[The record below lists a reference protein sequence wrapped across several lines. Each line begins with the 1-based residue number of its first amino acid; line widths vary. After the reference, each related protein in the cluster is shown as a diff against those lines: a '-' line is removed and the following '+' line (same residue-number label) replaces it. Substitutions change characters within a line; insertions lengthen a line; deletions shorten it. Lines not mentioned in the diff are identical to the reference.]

1 MYRGYIPLQG
11 PLSFSDYQN
20 TRPPFSFF
28 SFLIFLS
35 VINNIWLVINH
46 RVEDE
51 MVNPL
56 PLQIEPMPLARDT
69 LCAFPSVGSILRV
82 IVRQGNDKL
91 GLQFLIVGRWVRFIN
106 MICEV
111 RWGLWCGVLMP
122 FSRLRFLSNEDRL
135 IIDRQRYLSK
145 FIYFLSCD
153 KQYFQ
158 CVYSADCSYSYQ
170 VL

>member
-1 MYRGYIPLQG
+1 
-11 PLSFSDYQN
+11 
-20 TRPPFSFF
+20 
-28 SFLIFLS
+28 
-35 VINNIWLVINH
+35 
-46 RVEDE
+46 

-69 LCAFPSVGSILRV
+69 LCTFPSVGSILRV

-122 FSRLRFLSNEDRL
+122 FSRLRFLPNEDRL
-135 IIDRQRYLSK
+135 ITDRQRYLSK
-145 FIYFLSCD
+145 FIYFLIYLVITVFSMCI
-153 KQYFQ
+153 
-158 CVYSADCSYSYQ
+158 SADCSYSYQ